1 MPGAPSES
9 EFHRILFARLREY
22 VHRERTPFGSVRL
35 GEKTEGRQANIVVES
50 EVSGSLVIAVER
62 DCVYPL
68 DTDVLTQARDDA
80 DTAGVDQF
88 ATCNSRDCFLFHYTD
103 QCEVSEIP
111 YYYLDLRDVDFDDPS
126 VTDRL
131 STIFHAVQYL
141 TTHGELPQQSARDRI
156 VGPLRSF
163 HDSIWP
169 TLRALARET
178 YDTDPDF
185 AETFDEWVQE
195 NDYASLPESE
205 RFSLAAKQYAYL
217 VASQIL
223 FYEVVRERTPE
234 PERAKREY
242 PLESLVEGAS
252 TADNKNGIARQFE
265 EVQAEIDFE
274 PVFDDGTSLFAAY
287 PHNGKTRSAMRSLLG
302 SIEAKNLSTVDEDL
316 LGELYEDLIPERE
329 RKSLGQ
335 FYTHPDIAEAICNWA
350 LQPQGDGVPRVLDP
364 ASGSGTFPVAAYHRM
379 QELAP
384 TATHQEI
391 LDNITAIDINRFPLH
406 LTELNLASRTVLEGT
421 SELHTVN
428 DSFFE
433 VFPED
438 RRLSRGDDTGDE
450 SRKYDAVV
458 ANPPYIRQEN
468 LYPDRDHFRSHLE
481 KYGAENSNRYA
492 SGRNKLSTRSDAYV
506 YFVSHALQ
514 FLRDGG
520 RLGFIIPT
528 KWLTTKYGESF
539 QEFLYDQA
547 KVHAIVGFSDRAF
560 TALVDTV
567 VLFAERCADE
577 AERRETVTDFIRVK
591 ERLSPDDLSS
601 IAGTRRSVPDG
612 KAFGIE
618 TNEAYRVVSLPQDR
632 LERQGGRKIGYYLYG
647 PSPFIPLVHSEKMQR
662 LDRYADVAFGNKTGN
677 NEFFLLDEQDVT
689 QWGIDE
695 RFLQPAIRSI
705 RELESYRVADT
716 DQYLLDFGAYV
727 DTVESRQDGVGST
740 SELAEAVK
748 NELRNDG
755 HEPTVRYL
763 EYGEEGGVPDGHTVS
778 QHTPW
783 FNLGDLLVPDV
794 LHPVF
799 YNERVFT
806 VDNAGG
812 YAPTNA
818 IQCVDITECDEVL
831 PYILHSTVYKVLLE
845 LWGRHE
851 GGGVLQLLTYEVSS
865 VPVPSPEL
873 MSESQLE
880 RIVQAGEK
888 LVRGVD
894 GAQDELD
901 GVILEFL
908 ELGLSVEEVQ
918 AAHSELVEQRVEGAA
933 TENVLI
939 EDIDEFDEY
948 DLRSSVPDSRSDG
961 ETDASVDDF

>member
-1 MPGAPSES
+1 MPGTPSES
-9 EFHRILFARLREY
+9 EFHRILCTRLRDY
-22 VHRERTPFGSVRL
+22 VDRERTSVDSVRL
-35 GEKTEGRQANIVVES
+35 EERGERGLGNIVVES
-50 EVSGSLVIAVER
+50 EVIESLVINVQR

-68 DTDVLTQARDDA
+68 DVDVITQARDDA
-80 DTAGVDQF
+80 DAAGVEHF
-88 ATCNSRDCFLFHYTD
+88 ATCNSRDFFLFHYTG
-103 QCEVSEIP
+103 QREISKIQ
-111 YYYLDLRDVDFDDPS
+111 YYYLDFRDVGLDDS
-126 VTDRL
+126 SGNDRL
-131 STIFHAVQYL
+131 STIFHAVQSL
-141 TTHGELPQQSARDRI
+141 TTQGELPQQRPRDRI

-163 HDSIWP
+163 HDSVWP
-169 TLRALARET
+169 TFRALARET

-185 AETFDEWVQE
+185 AERFDEWVRE
-195 NDYASLPESE
+195 NDYASLEESE
-205 RFSLAAKQYAYL
+205 QFSLAAKQYAYL
-217 VASQIL
+217 LASQIL
-223 FYEVVRERTPE
+223 FYEVVREQTSE
-234 PERAKREY
+234 SRETKSGY

-252 TADNKNGIARQFE
+252 TADSENRIARQFE
-265 EVQAEIDFE
+265 EFQAEIDFE
-274 PVFDDGTSLFAAY
+274 SVFDDGASLFAAY
-287 PHNGKTRSAMRSLLG
+287 PHNSKTRPAVRALHG

-316 LGELYEDLIPERE
+316 VGELYEELIPEHE

-335 FYTHPDIAEAICNWA
+335 FYTHPDIAEAICNWT
-350 LQPQGDGVPRVLDP
+350 LQPQEDGVPRVLDP
-364 ASGSGTFPVAAYHRM
+364 ASGSGTFPVKAYHRM

-391 LDNITAIDINRFPLH
+391 LDNVTAVDINRFPLH
-406 LTELNLASRTVLEGT
+406 LTALNLASRTVHERT
-421 SELHTVN
+421 SQLHTVN
-428 DSFFE
+428 DSFFN
-433 VFPED
+433 VSPRD
-438 RRLSRGDDTGDE
+438 RRLSRGDGVRDE
-450 SRKYDAVV
+450 AKKYDAVV

-468 LYPDRDHFRSHLE
+468 LSPDRDHFRSHLT

-520 RLGFIIPT
+520 RLGFIVPT

-577 AERRETVTDFIRVK
+577 VERRETVTDFIRVK
-591 ERLSPDDLSS
+591 ERLSPEELSS
-601 IAGTRRSVPDG
+601 IAGARRSVPDG

-618 TNEAYRVVSLPQDR
+618 TNESYRVISLPQAR
-632 LERQGGRKIGYYLYG
+632 LERQGGRKLGHYLYG
-647 PSPFIPLVHSEKMQR
+647 PSPFIPIVHSDKMRR
-662 LDRYADVAFGNKTGN
+662 LDTYADVAFGNKTGN

-705 RELESYRVADT
+705 RALESYRVTDT

-727 DTVESRQDGVGST
+727 DTVESRQDGLGST
-740 SELAEAVK
+740 TERAEAVK
-748 NELRNDG
+748 NELHNDG
-755 HEPTVRYL
+755 YASTVRYL
-763 EYGEEGGVPDGHTVS
+763 EYGEEEGVPDGRTVS
-778 QHTPW
+778 QHKPW

-818 IQCVDITECDEVL
+818 IQCVDIIEYDDVL
-831 PYILHSTVYKVLLE
+831 PSVLQSTVYKVLLE

-851 GGGVLQLLTYEVSS
+851 GGGALQLLTYEVSS

-873 MSESQLE
+873 MSESKLE
-880 RIVQAGEK
+880 RIAEAGEK

-901 GVILEFL
+901 QVILEFL
-908 ELGLSVEEVQ
+908 ELGLSVEELQ
-918 AAHSELVEQRVEGAA
+918 AAHSGLVAQRVQGAA
-933 TENVLI
+933 TENVLV
-939 EDIDEFDEY
+939 EEIDEFDES
-948 DLRSSVPDSRSDG
+948 DLPSSIPDYEPDG
-961 ETDASVDDF
+961 EMDARVDDF